1 MASWEHELAK
11 KLKENTNKAKQK
23 ATNEATFFMGV
34 IEQKIPLIISLEN
47 GDLMY
52 EEDEIIKTKTFASRT
67 INKGDS
73 VICLPAEGL
82 GAIVAIDLEG

>member
-34 IEQKIPLIISLEN
+34 IEQISPLIISLEN

-52 EEDEIIKTKTFASRT
+52 DAEEIIKTKTFANRT
-67 INKGDS
+67 IKKGNS
-73 VICLPAEGL
+73 VICLPSEDL
-82 GAIVAIDLEG
+82 GTIVAIDLEG